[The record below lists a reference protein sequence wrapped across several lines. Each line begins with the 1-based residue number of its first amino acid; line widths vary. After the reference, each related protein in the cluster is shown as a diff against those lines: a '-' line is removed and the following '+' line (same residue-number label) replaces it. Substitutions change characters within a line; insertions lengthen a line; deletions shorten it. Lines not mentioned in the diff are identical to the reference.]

1 MVWLPVIILLI
12 FLQVFLSFLSAKI
25 ISRDNSF
32 SLKEFSYVLII
43 GCLLGFTYEYINII
57 TVFLIYIFLIFL
69 WRKKTNIYEILI
81 YCSLAMIISV
91 LSDHLSS
98 LYRYIMFGKSTP
110 TPNQILVLHMPMYYA
125 FGLLLSCL
133 GAFLLRK
140 MLANIKRQNKPPIF
154 LTALSCFIWMTYAF
168 SIIVIR
174 VSGNEPKLI
183 VFNLISLVI
192 YLFLFFGILITY
204 SLVSHKIYEAKRR
217 ENEYACME
225 RYTLDIERQYKE
237 LRKFRHDYQNI
248 LTSLEGYIEQGDCEG
263 LKHYFYANIKKYSDR
278 MLHNE
283 YMLEDLSN
291 IKINEIKSII
301 ATKIIYAQDMG
312 VRANLEAPDAI
323 THIDMDTVLL
333 VRILGI
339 LLDNA
344 IEELLYLGYGDL
356 LVGLIKGKDNILLIV
371 QNTCRDDLPNIQTL
385 KKGDFST
392 KGSNRGLG
400 LSIVAD
406 IINHCPNVISEI
418 IVKDNLFIHKISIYD
433 KE

>member
-1 MVWLPVIILLI
+1 
-12 FLQVFLSFLSAKI
+12 
-25 ISRDNSF
+25 
-32 SLKEFSYVLII
+32 
-43 GCLLGFTYEYINII
+43 
-57 TVFLIYIFLIFL
+57 
-69 WRKKTNIYEILI
+69 
-81 YCSLAMIISV
+81 
-91 LSDHLSS
+91 
-98 LYRYIMFGKSTP
+98 
-110 TPNQILVLHMPMYYA
+110 
-125 FGLLLSCL
+125 
-133 GAFLLRK
+133 
-140 MLANIKRQNKPPIF
+140 
-154 LTALSCFIWMTYAF
+154 
-168 SIIVIR
+168 
-174 VSGNEPKLI
+174 
-183 VFNLISLVI
+183 
-192 YLFLFFGILITY
+192 
-204 SLVSHKIYEAKRR
+204 
-217 ENEYACME
+217 
-225 RYTLDIERQYKE
+225 
-237 LRKFRHDYQNI
+237 
-248 LTSLEGYIEQGDCEG
+248 
-263 LKHYFYANIKKYSDR
+263 
-278 MLHNE
+278 
-283 YMLEDLSN
+283 
-291 IKINEIKSII
+291 
-301 ATKIIYAQDMG
+301 MG